1 MLGLNFVVV
10 DQELLNA
17 MLYRE
22 KKLRSAHLR
31 NLSNPISRERATRYI
46 RLRVVREFGY
56 PDYVAE
62 VSANLCVNRQIYLQI

>member
-1 MLGLNFVVV
+1 MI
-10 DQELLNA
+10 DQEVLNA
-17 MLYRE
+17 MQYRE

-31 NLSNPISRERATRYI
+31 NVNNPIARERASRYI

-62 VSANLCVNRQIYLQI
+62 VKYYLRPLISHE

>member
-1 MLGLNFVVV
+1 MAVV

-62 VSANLCVNRQIYLQI
+62 VTAFLFTKSPN